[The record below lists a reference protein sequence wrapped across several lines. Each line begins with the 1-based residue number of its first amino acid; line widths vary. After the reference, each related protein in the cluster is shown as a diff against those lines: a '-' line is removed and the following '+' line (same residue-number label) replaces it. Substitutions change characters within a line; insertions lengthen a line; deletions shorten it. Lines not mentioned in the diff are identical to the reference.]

1 MNSRVILY
9 PLEVMHRFPRITASL
24 ALLMLAVFGFA
35 QTPPADKPA
44 SFDATTKQAVLTKL
58 DDILEH
64 VAFVPGVDFGKW
76 PAFLKERQKDLDKA
90 ETDVAFARQLNGALR
105 EFGVSHIHVR
115 APKAA
120 QARKSGSS
128 SGLGMQV
135 RKVDA
140 GLEVMS
146 VYPMSSAGQAGIQVG
161 DVIQQIDGKAATDS
175 SALRIDPGKSIAIK
189 VVKKEGSTQEL
200 TLESKSFSNRRPE
213 TLTWIADDAAVLKLS
228 TFSQGYDRQN
238 VESLVAEANK
248 KAKFL
253 VIDLRSN
260 GGGAVSNLNHFLS
273 LLMPDKTAIGTFV
286 SRSSATEFAKE
297 KAEPATDPVVIA
309 AWVKRKFQTNKRSV
323 DPFTGHIAVLINRGS
338 ASASEICCA
347 ALKESREAVVVGAKS
362 AGAVLA
368 STYRSLGGGFELQY
382 PVQDYVTIKGVRL
395 EGHPQIPDLALERK
409 PDQPDDAAQ
418 QALDLMRKRV
428 KEHTNAAPTGGGHR
442 AAA

>member
-1 MNSRVILY
+1 MNSCAILY
-9 PLEVMHRFPRITASL
+9 PLNVMLRSPRVTVPL
-24 ALLMLAVFGFA
+24 ALLLLAVLGWA

-44 SFDATTKQAVLTKL
+44 TFDSAAKAAVLAKL
-58 DDILEH
+58 DDVLEH
-64 VAFVPGVDFGKW
+64 VAFVPGTDFGKW
-76 PAFLKERQKDLDKA
+76 PAFLKERQKDLDQA
-90 ETDVAFARQLNGALR
+90 DTDVAFARQLNSALR

-120 QARKSGSS
+120 EARKSGLS

-146 VYPMSSAGQAGIQVG
+146 VYPMSSAGQAGIKVG
-161 DVIQQIDGKAATDS
+161 DVIQQIEGKPATDS
-175 SALRIDPGKSIAIK
+175 AALRIDPGKSITVK
-189 VVKKEGSTQEL
+189 VASKAGSTQDIK
-200 TLESKSFSNRRPE
+200 LESKSFSNRRPE
-213 TLTWIADDAAVLKLS
+213 TLTWIADDAAILKLS

-238 VESLVAEANK
+238 VESLVAEADK

-253 VIDLRSN
+253 IIDLRSN

-286 SRSSATEFAKE
+286 SRSSATEFTKE

-323 DPFTGHIAVLINRGS
+323 EPFTGHIAVLINRGS
-338 ASASEICCA
+338 ASASEICAA
-347 ALKESREAVVVGAKS
+347 ALKESREAVLVGSKS

-368 STYRSLGGGFELQY
+368 STYRSLGAGFELQY

-395 EGHPQIPDLALERK
+395 EGHPQTPDLTIERK
-409 PDQPDDAAQ
+409 PDQPDDAPQ
-418 QALDLMRKRV
+418 QALDLLRKRL
-428 KEHTNAAPTGGGHR
+428 KDHTNAAATNGDHR
-442 AAA
+442 SAA